1 MLNNKTKF
9 QSYFDWKDE
18 MKKMQK
24 NYYASVDKMK
34 FKNKIRI
41 KNNSKRR
48 NWEKLMRVLFV

>member
-18 MKKMQK
+18 MKEMQK